1 MTTNLSKEELATRY
15 TNALKASEANKELN
29 TNNYYTPKE
38 MAKEY
43 NLSTNTVYQWLFR
56 ELIPAKRQE
65 GKIFIDKHVAASFV
79 KQRKELNNYIPNKK
93 RI

>member
-38 MAKEY
+38 IAKEY
-43 NLSTNTVYQWLFR
+43 NIPVDTVNGWLY
-56 ELIPAKRQE
+56 K
-65 GKIFIDKHVAASFV
+65 GKINSYKKPNGRRLIKAEDVTAF
-79 KQRKELNNYIPNKK
+79 RKSKIEFKEWRWN
-93 RI
+93 